1 MPTLDFVQTTP
12 LAASITQDGKRL
24 DSLLL
29 RYPRMVHADFM
40 THRVFSRNASS
51 SRAIPLKK
59 MLLDEPYVPLFR
71 ENKPGMQPG
80 DYLSNADQEAAE
92 AIWMEMADAVRAGVA
107 KLGLPR
113 GEGGLNI
120 HKQWVN
126 RATEWFGYISVVV
139 SATDW
144 INFLTLRDDA
154 GAQDEIQTLARRI
167 KADLYAQTP
176 RLLRPGEWHLPFINL
191 EEDIDTISRFLRN
204 ERAQADYNL
213 GLIDFAFVNLREVS
227 EIDRLLIVS
236 SASRCARASYRDFD
250 GSKAS
255 ITRDVG
261 TFLKLA
267 ASQPVHASPLEHQ
280 ARAARPGAAL
290 TKAHQGNFRG
300 FQQFRKFVPGEAVW
314 DAPAAN

>member
-12 LAASITQDGKRL
+12 LASSITHDGKRL

-59 MLLDEPYVPLFR
+59 MLLDAPYVPLFR
-71 ENKPGMQPG
+71 ENQPGMQPG
-80 DYLSNADQEAAE
+80 EYLSNADQKAAE
-92 AIWMEMADAVRAGVA
+92 AIWLEMADAVRAGVA

-113 GEGGLNI
+113 AEGGLNI

-126 RATEWFGYISVVV
+126 RATEFFGYISVVV

-154 GAQDEIQTLARRI
+154 GAQDEIQVLARRI
-167 KADLYAQTP
+167 KADLEAQTP
-176 RLLRPGEWHLPFINL
+176 RLLGPNEWHLPFVDL
-191 EEDIDTISRFLRN
+191 EADLDDVLRMM
-204 ERAQADYNL
+204 RDQSDLFMALAGQV
-213 GLIDFAFVNLREVS
+213 DFAFKNLPNLPLVE
-227 EIDRLLIVS
+227 RLLIVS
-236 SASRCARASYRDFD
+236 SAARCARASYRDFD
-250 GSKAS
+250 GSKAA
-255 ITRDVG
+255 IERDVG

-267 ASQPVHASPLEHQ
+267 GSQPVHASPLEHQ
-280 ARAARPGAAL
+280 ARPAGL
-290 TKAHQGNFRG
+290 NSQFQGNFRG

-314 DAPAAN
+314 DA

>member
-1 MPTLDFVQTTP
+1 MPTLDFVQMTP
-12 LAASITQDGKRL
+12 LASSITQDGKRL

-80 DYLSNADQEAAE
+80 AYLSNADQEAAE

-113 GEGGLNI
+113 EEGGLNI

-144 INFLTLRDDA
+144 INFLTLRDDE
-154 GAQDEIQTLARRI
+154 GAQDEIQVLARRV

-176 RLLRPGEWHLPFINL
+176 RLLGKSDWHLPFVDL
-191 EEDIDTISRFLRN
+191 EEDREAV
-204 ERAQADYNL
+204 ERLQTDQSDLYYHLNDQVA
-213 GLIDFAFVNLREVS
+213 FAFVNLPEVFLK
-227 EIDRLLIVS
+227 DRLLIVS
-236 SASRCARASYRDFD
+236 SAARCARASYRDFD
-250 GSKAS
+250 GSKAT
-255 ITRDVG
+255 IERDVG

-267 ASQPVHASPLEHQ
+267 GSQPVHASPLEHQ
-280 ARAARPGAAL
+280 ARAAGL
-290 TKAHQGNFRG
+290 NSQFQGNFRG

-314 DAPAAN
+314 